1 MLISYRLAGTDTIV
15 TTLCATLLFIV
26 THPQV
31 HARLQAELDS
41 ATLQGY
47 FNDPIISDTQAR
59 SLPYLVACIRESLRM
74 LPPVWGTFQ
83 KVAPPEGDYIDGKYI
98 PGGTRVAI
106 CVYGILRSKKIF
118 GQDADLFRPERWL
131 EADREQLA
139 LMIRAGEVIFGSG
152 KYSCL
157 GKGIANM
164 EIRKTVATV

>member
-1 MLISYRLAGTDTIV
+1 
-15 TTLCATLLFIV
+15 
-26 THPQV
+26 
-31 HARLQAELDS
+31 
-41 ATLQGY
+41 
-47 FNDPIISDTQAR
+47 
-59 SLPYLVACIRESLRM
+59 M